1 MRAKRIA
8 NIRWT
13 YGERIR
19 ELEKEEK
26 KEERKQIR
34 FAKVRITMTK
44 IFSMDIAGR
53 TLKVT
58 IGKVAAQANGA
69 AFIQYGDTTV
79 LSTATA
85 SDKPRDGI
93 DFFPLSVEYEEKLY
107 AVGKIPGGFNKRA
120 GKASENAILTS
131 RVIDR
136 PMRPLFPKDYRN
148 DVTLNNMVM
157 AVDTECRPELVAML
171 GASIATSISDIPF
184 DGPCASTQVG
194 LIDGEF
200 ILNPSQ
206 KQWKESDLN
215 LTVASTAQKVIM
227 IEAGANEVPEAKMI
241 EAIYLAHDENQKI
254 IEFINGIVAEV
265 GKPKHEYTSCA
276 IPAELFEE
284 MKRIVTPEEME
295 VAVFT
300 DDKQTREE
308 NIKKIQEQLEEAFAE
323 NEEWLGLI
331 GEALYQYE
339 KKTVRKMILKDHK
352 RPDGREITQIRPLA
366 AEVDI
371 IPRVHGSAM
380 FTRGQTQI
388 CNVTTLAPLSEAQ
401 KVDGLDAN
409 VDSKR
414 YMHHYNFPAYS
425 VGETKVSR
433 GPGRREI
440 GHGALAERALIAVL
454 PSEEEFP
461 YAIRTVSET
470 FESNG
475 STSMASTCA
484 SCMSLMAA
492 GVPIKKMVAGISC
505 GLVTGDTD
513 DDFVLL
519 TDIQGLE
526 DFFGDMDFK
535 VTGTTEGITAI
546 QMDIKIHGL
555 TRPIVEGAIARCREA
570 RLFIMDTCM
579 KPAIAE
585 PRKEVGEFAPKI
597 VQIQIDPAKIGDV
610 VGQRGKTINTI
621 IERTG
626 VKIDITDEGAV
637 SVSGVD
643 KEQMNNA
650 VKMIQTIASDF
661 EEGKMYEGVVTS
673 IKEFGAFIEFAPGKE
688 GMVHISKIA
697 KERINRVED
706 VLTLGDK
713 VKVVCLGK
721 DKMGRIS
728 FSIKDA
734 Q

>member
-1 MRAKRIA
+1 MVKVY
-8 NIRWT
+8 T
-13 YGERIR
+13 M
-19 ELEKEEK
+19 EL
-26 KEERKQIR
+26 
-34 FAKVRITMTK
+34 
-44 IFSMDIAGR
+44 AGR
-53 TLKVT
+53 TLRVE
-58 IGKVAAQANGA
+58 IGKVGKQANGC
-69 AFIQYGDTTV
+69 AFMQYGETTV

-85 SDKPRDGI
+85 SEKPRDGI
-93 DFFPLSVEYEEKLY
+93 DFFPCSVEYEEKLY
-107 AVGKIPGGFNKRA
+107 AVGKIPGGFNKRE

-157 AVDTECRPELVAML
+157 SVDPACRPELVAML
-171 GASIATSISDIPF
+171 GTSIATCISDIPF
-184 DGPCASTQVG
+184 DGPCAMTQVG
-194 LIDGEF
+194 MIDGEL
-200 ILNPSQ
+200 IINPSQ
-206 KQWKESDLN
+206 EQWDKGDLKM
-215 LTVASTAQKVIM
+215 TVASTAQKVIM
-227 IEAGANEVPEAKMI
+227 IEAGANEVPEATVL
-241 EAIYLAHDENQKI
+241 EAIYKAHDVNQTI
-254 IEFINGIVAEV
+254 IAFINQIVAEV
-265 GKPKHEYTSCA
+265 GKKKHEYVSCA
-276 IPAELFEE
+276 VPQEMFDE
-284 MKRIVTPEEME
+284 MKKIVTPEEME
-295 VAVFT
+295 EAVFT
-300 DDKQTREE
+300 DEKQVREE
-308 NIKKIQEQLEEAFAE
+308 NIRQVTAKFEEAFADKE
-323 NEEWLGLI
+323 DWLAILPD
-331 GEALYQYE
+331 AVYQYQ

-352 RPDGREITQIRPLA
+352 RPDGRAIDQIRPLS

-388 CNVTTLAPLSEAQ
+388 CNVCTLAPLSEVQ
-401 KVDGLDAN
+401 KVDGLDPN
-409 VDSKR
+409 VTSKR
-414 YMHHYNFPAYS
+414 YMHHYNFPSYS

-440 GHGALAERALIAVL
+440 GHGALAERALLPVL
-454 PSEEEFP
+454 PSPEEFP

-513 DDFVLL
+513 DDYIVL

-555 TRPIVEGAIARCREA
+555 TRPIVEEAIRRTREA

-585 PRKEVGEFAPKI
+585 PRNEVGQYAPKI
-597 VQIQIDPAKIGDV
+597 VQIQINPEKIGDV
-610 VGQRGKTINTI
+610 VGQRGKTINEI
-621 IERTG
+621 IARTG
-626 VKIDITDEGAV
+626 VKIDITDDGAV
-637 SVSGVD
+637 SVCGT
-643 KEQMNNA
+643 EAEAMQNA
-650 VKMIQTIASDF
+650 IKMIEMIASDF
-661 EEGKMYEGVVTS
+661 EEGKKYTGTVVS

-697 KERINRVED
+697 KERIDHVED
-706 VLTLGDK
+706 VLTLGD
-713 VKVVCLGK
+713 VVTVVCLGK

-728 FSIKDA
+728 FSIKDCK
-734 Q
+734 

>member
-1 MRAKRIA
+1 MSYK
-8 NIRWT
+8 T
-13 YGERIR
+13 
-19 ELEKEEK
+19 
-26 KEERKQIR
+26 
-34 FAKVRITMTK
+34 
-44 IFSMDIAGR
+44 FSMELAGR
-53 TLKVT
+53 TLSVD
-58 IGKVAAQANGA
+58 IGRVGKQANGC
-69 AFIQYGDTTV
+69 AFMHYGETTV

-85 SDKPRDGI
+85 SEKPRDGI
-93 DFFPLSVEYEEKLY
+93 DFFPCSVEYEEKFY
-107 AVGKIPGGFNKRA
+107 SVGKIPGGFNKRE
-120 GKASENAILTS
+120 GKASENAVLTS

-157 AVDTECRPELVAML
+157 SVDPECRPELVAML
-171 GASIATSISDIPF
+171 GTSIATCISDIPF
-184 DGPCASTQVG
+184 DGPCAMTQVG
-194 LIDGEF
+194 MMGDEF
-200 ILNPSQ
+200 IINPSQ
-206 KQWKESDLN
+206 EVWDKGQMR
-215 LTVASTAQKVIM
+215 LTVASTAEKVIM
-227 IEAGANEVPEAKMI
+227 IEAGCNEIPEAKMI
-241 EAIYLAHDENQKI
+241 DAIYKAHEVNQTI
-254 IEFINGIVAEV
+254 IEFINKIVAEV
-265 GKPKHEYTSCA
+265 GKPKHSYESCA
-276 IPAELFEE
+276 IPEELFAAIKE
-284 MKRIVTPEEME
+284 IVPPAEME
-295 VAVFT
+295 EAVFT
-300 DDKQTREE
+300 DEKQVREE
-308 NIKKIQEQLEEAFAE
+308 NIRNITAKLEEAFADK
-323 NEEWLGLI
+323 EEWLAIL
-331 GEALYQYE
+331 GEAIYQYQ

-352 RPDGREITQIRPLA
+352 RPDGRQLNQIRPLA

-401 KVDGLDAN
+401 KVDGLDDN
-409 VDSKR
+409 ITTKR
-414 YMHHYNFPAYS
+414 YLHHYNFPAYS

-440 GHGALAERALIAVL
+440 GHGALAERALLPVL

-570 RLFIMDTCM
+570 REFIMDTCM
-579 KPAIAE
+579 KPAIAA
-585 PRKEVGEFAPKI
+585 PRETVGKYAPKI
-597 VQIQIDPAKIGDV
+597 VQTKIDPEKIGDV
-610 VGQRGKTINTI
+610 VGQRGKTINAI
-621 IERTG
+621 IDQTG
-626 VKIDITDEGAV
+626 VKIDITDDGAV
-637 SVSGVD
+637 SVCGTDQAMMD
-643 KEQMNNA
+643 KAIE
-650 VKMIQTIASDF
+650 MIQIITTDF
-661 EEGKMYEGVVTS
+661 EEGQIFKGKVVS

-697 KERINRVED
+697 KERINHVED
-706 VLTLGDK
+706 VLTLGDT
-713 VKVVCLGK
+713 VTVVCLGK

-728 FSIKDA
+728 FSMKDVP
-734 Q
+734 QS

>member
-1 MRAKRIA
+1 MYK
-8 NIRWT
+8 T
-13 YGERIR
+13 YTM
-19 ELEKEEK
+19 EL
-26 KEERKQIR
+26 
-34 FAKVRITMTK
+34 
-44 IFSMDIAGR
+44 AGR
-53 TLKVT
+53 TLKVE
-58 IGKVAAQANGA
+58 IGKVGKQANGC
-69 AFIQYGDTTV
+69 AFMQYGETTV

-85 SDKPRDGI
+85 SEKPREGI

-107 AVGKIPGGFNKRA
+107 AVGKIPGGFNKRE

-157 AVDTECRPELVAML
+157 SVDPQCRPELVAML
-171 GASIATSISDIPF
+171 GASIATCISDIPF
-184 DGPCASTQVG
+184 CGPCAMTQVG
-194 LIDGEF
+194 MIDGEF
-200 ILNPSQ
+200 VINPSQ
-206 KQWKESDLN
+206 EQWKNGDLK
-215 LTVASTAQKVIM
+215 LTVASTSEKVIM
-227 IEAGANEVPEAKMI
+227 IEAGANEIPEATMI
-241 EAIYLAHDENQKI
+241 EAIYKAHEVNQTI
-254 IEFINGIVAEV
+254 IAFINQIVAEV
-265 GKPKHEYTSCA
+265 GRPKHEYTSCA
-276 IPAELFEE
+276 IPEE
-284 MKRIVTPEEME
+284 MFEKIKELVPPQEME
-295 VAVFT
+295 TAVFT
-300 DDKQTREE
+300 DEKQVREE
-308 NIKKIQEQLEEAFAE
+308 NIRKITERLEEEFAE
-323 NEEWLGLI
+323 NEEWLAVLD
-331 GEALYQYE
+331 EAIYQYE

-366 AEVDI
+366 AEVDT

-388 CNVTTLAPLSEAQ
+388 CNVTTLAPLSEVQ
-401 KVDGLDAN
+401 KIDGLDEN
-409 VDSKR
+409 EVSKR
-414 YMHHYNFPAYS
+414 YMHHYNFPSYS
-425 VGETKVSR
+425 VGETKPSR

-440 GHGALAERALIAVL
+440 GHGALAERALIPVL
-454 PSEEEFP
+454 PSTEEFP
-461 YAIRTVSET
+461 YAIRSVSET

-475 STSMASTCA
+475 STSMGSTCA

-505 GLVTGDTD
+505 GLVTGESD
-513 DDFVLL
+513 DDYVLL

-535 VTGTTEGITAI
+535 VTGTTDGITAI

-579 KPAIAE
+579 KPAIAA
-585 PRKEVGEFAPKI
+585 PRKEVSKYAPKI
-597 VQIQIDPAKIGDV
+597 IQIQIDPEKIGDV
-610 VGQRGKTINTI
+610 VGQRGKTINAI

-626 VKIDITDEGAV
+626 VKIDITDDG
-637 SVSGVD
+637 SVSICGTDQAMMDKAVD
-643 KEQMNNA
+643 
-650 VKMIQTIASDF
+650 MIKIIVTDF
-661 EEGKMYEGVVTS
+661 EAGQVFTGTVVS

-697 KERINRVED
+697 KERINHVED

-713 VKVVCLGK
+713 VTVVCLGK

-728 FSIKDA
+728 FSMKDVA
-734 Q
+734 QQ

>member
-1 MRAKRIA
+1 MYQSYKM
-8 NIRWT
+8 
-13 YGERIR
+13 
-19 ELEKEEK
+19 EL
-26 KEERKQIR
+26 
-34 FAKVRITMTK
+34 
-44 IFSMDIAGR
+44 AGR
-53 TLKVT
+53 PLVVD
-58 IGKVAAQANGA
+58 INRVGKQANGC
-69 AFIQYGDTTV
+69 AFMHYGDTTV
-79 LSTATA
+79 LCTATA
-85 SDKPRDGI
+85 SEKPRDGI
-93 DFFPLSVEYEEKLY
+93 DFFPLSVEYEEKMY
-107 AVGKIPGGFNKRA
+107 AVGKIPGGFNKRE

-157 AVDTECRPELVAML
+157 SVDPECRPELVAMI
-171 GASIATSISDIPF
+171 GAAIATCISDIPF
-184 DGPCASTQVG
+184 DGPCAMTQVG
-194 LIDGEF
+194 MIDGEF
-200 ILNPSQ
+200 IINPSQ
-206 KQWKESDLN
+206 EQWKKGDLN
-215 LTVASTAQKVIM
+215 LTVASTREKVIM
-227 IEAGANEVPEAKMI
+227 IEAGANEIPEATMI
-241 EAIYLAHDENQKI
+241 EAIYKAHEVNQTI
-254 IEFINGIVAEV
+254 IAFIDKIVAEV
-265 GKPKHEYTSCA
+265 GKKKHEYTSCA
-276 IPAELFEE
+276 VPTEMFEAMKEIVSPAEMEE
-284 MKRIVTPEEME
+284 
-295 VAVFT
+295 AVFT

-308 NIKKIQEQLEEAFAE
+308 NIRVITDKLTEAFAE
-323 NEEWLGLI
+323 NEEWLAIL
-331 GEALYQYE
+331 GEAVYQYE

-352 RPDGREITQIRPLA
+352 RPDGRAITQIRPLA

-388 CNVTTLAPLSEAQ
+388 CNVCTLAPLSEQQ
-401 KVDGLDAN
+401 KIDGLDEN
-409 VDSKR
+409 EVSKR
-414 YMHHYNFPAYS
+414 YMHHYNFPSYS
-425 VGETKVSR
+425 VGETKPSR

-440 GHGALAERALIAVL
+440 GHGALAERALIPVL
-454 PSEEEFP
+454 PSEDEFP

-505 GLVTGDTD
+505 GLVTGETD

-555 TRPIVEGAIARCREA
+555 TRPIVEGAIARCRDA

-579 KPAIAE
+579 KPAISA
-585 PRKEVGEFAPKI
+585 PRTEVGKYAPKI
-597 VQIQIDPAKIGDV
+597 ISIQIDPDRIGDV
-610 VGQRGKTINTI
+610 VGQRGKTINEI
-621 IERTG
+621 IARTG
-626 VKIDITDEGAV
+626 VKIDITDDGKV
-637 SVSGVD
+637 SICGTD
-643 KEQMNNA
+643 KEMMDKA
-650 VKMIQTIASDF
+650 LEMVKIITTDF
-661 EEGKMYEGVVTS
+661 EEGQIFKGKVVS

-706 VLTLGDK
+706 VLTLGD
-713 VKVVCLGK
+713 VVTVVCLGK

-728 FSIKDA
+728 FSMKDVA
-734 Q
+734 QQ

>member
-1 MRAKRIA
+1 MYK
-8 NIRWT
+8 T
-13 YGERIR
+13 
-19 ELEKEEK
+19 
-26 KEERKQIR
+26 
-34 FAKVRITMTK
+34 
-44 IFSMDIAGR
+44 FSMELAGR
-53 TLKVT
+53 TLSVD
-58 IGKVAAQANGA
+58 IGRVGAQANGC
-69 AFIQYGDTTV
+69 AFMHYGETTV

-85 SDKPRDGI
+85 SEKPRDGI
-93 DFFPLSVEYEEKLY
+93 DFFPLSVEYEEKMY
-107 AVGKIPGGFNKRA
+107 AVGKIPGGFNKRE

-157 AVDTECRPELVAML
+157 SVDPECRPELVAML
-171 GASIATSISDIPF
+171 GAAIATCISDIPF
-184 DGPCASTQVG
+184 DGPCATTQVG
-194 LIDGEF
+194 LVDGEL
-200 ILNPSQ
+200 IINPNQ
-206 KQWKESDLN
+206 EQWKNGDLS
-215 LTVASTAQKVIM
+215 LTVASTREKVIM

-241 EAIYLAHDENQKI
+241 EAIYMAHEVNQEI
-254 IEFINGIVAEV
+254 IKFIDSIVAEV
-265 GKPKHEYTSCA
+265 GKTKHEYTSCA
-276 IPAELFEE
+276 IPEELFDAIKAIVSPEAMEE
-284 MKRIVTPEEME
+284 
-295 VAVFT
+295 AVFT
-300 DDKQTREE
+300 DVKQVREE
-308 NIKKIQEQLEEAFAE
+308 NIRQIKDKLTESFAE
-323 NEEWLGLI
+323 NEEWLALI
-331 GEALYQYE
+331 DEAVYQYQ

-352 RPDGREITQIRPLA
+352 RPDGRKIDEIRKLS

-388 CNVTTLAPLSEAQ
+388 CNVTTLAPLSEMQ

-409 VDSKR
+409 ETSKR

-440 GHGALAERALIAVL
+440 GHGALAEKALMAVL

-475 STSMASTCA
+475 STSMASTCS

-505 GLVTGDTD
+505 GLVTGEVDE
-513 DDFVLL
+513 DFVLL

-535 VTGTTEGITAI
+535 VTGTEDGITAI

-555 TRPIVEGAIARCREA
+555 TREIVEGAIARCREA
-570 RLFIMDTCM
+570 RMFIMENCM
-579 KPAIAE
+579 KPAIAA
-585 PRKEVGEFAPKI
+585 PRATVGKYAPKI
-597 VQIQIDPAKIGDV
+597 ISLTIDPEKIGEV
-610 VGQRGKTINTI
+610 VGQRGKTINEI
-621 IERTG
+621 IARTE
-626 VKIDITDEGAV
+626 VKIDITDDGKV
-637 SVSGVD
+637 SVCGTD
-643 KEQMNNA
+643 EAKMDQA
-650 VKMIQTIASDF
+650 VEMIKTIVTDF
-661 EEGKMYEGVVTS
+661 EEGQIFKGVVVS
-673 IKEFGAFIEFAPGKE
+673 IKEFGAFVEFAPGKE
-688 GMVHISKIA
+688 GMVHISKIS

-713 VKVVCLGK
+713 VTVVCLGK
-721 DKMGRIS
+721 DKMGRTS
-728 FSIKDA
+728 FSIKDVP
-734 Q
+734 QN

>member
-1 MRAKRIA
+1 MYK
-8 NIRWT
+8 T
-13 YGERIR
+13 
-19 ELEKEEK
+19 
-26 KEERKQIR
+26 
-34 FAKVRITMTK
+34 
-44 IFSMDIAGR
+44 FSMELAGR
-53 TLKVT
+53 TLSVD
-58 IGKVAAQANGA
+58 IGRVGKQANGC
-69 AFIQYGDTTV
+69 AFMHYGETTV
-79 LSTATA
+79 LSCATA

-107 AVGKIPGGFNKRA
+107 AVGKIPGGFNKRE

-157 AVDTECRPELVAML
+157 SVDPACRPELVAML
-171 GASIATSISDIPF
+171 GAAIATCISDIPF
-184 DGPCASTQVG
+184 DGPCAMTQVG
-194 LIDGEF
+194 MIDGEL
-200 ILNPSQ
+200 IINPSQ
-206 KQWKESDLN
+206 EQWKNGDLN
-215 LTVASTAQKVIM
+215 LTVASTREKVIM
-227 IEAGANEVPEAKMI
+227 IEAGANEIPEAVMI
-241 EAIYLAHDENQKI
+241 DAIYKAHEVNQTI
-254 IEFINGIVAEV
+254 ISFIDGIVAEV

-276 IPAELFEE
+276 IPAEMFEE
-284 MKRIVTPEEME
+284 MKKIVTPEEME

-308 NIKKIQEQLEEAFAE
+308 NIKNITEKLSEAFAE
-323 NEEWLGLI
+323 NEEWLAVL
-331 GEALYQYE
+331 GEAVYQYE

-388 CNVTTLAPLSEAQ
+388 CNVCTLAPLSEAQ
-401 KVDGLDAN
+401 KVDGLDEN
-409 VDSKR
+409 ETSKR
-414 YMHHYNFPAYS
+414 YMHQYNFPSYS

-440 GHGALAERALIAVL
+440 GHGALAERALIPVL

-505 GLVTGDTD
+505 GLVTGETD
-513 DDFVLL
+513 EDFVLL

-570 RLFIMDTCM
+570 RLFIMDNCM
-579 KPAIAE
+579 KKAIAV
-585 PRKEVGEFAPKI
+585 PRTEVGKYAPKI
-597 VQIQIDPAKIGDV
+597 ISIQIDPEKIGDV
-610 VGQRGKTINTI
+610 VGQRGKTINEI
-621 IERTG
+621 IARTG
-626 VKIDITDEGAV
+626 VKIDITDDGKV
-637 SVSGVD
+637 SVCGTD
-643 KEQMNNA
+643 KVMMDKA
-650 VKMIQTIASDF
+650 VEMIKIITTDF
-661 EEGKMYEGVVTS
+661 EEGQIFKGKVVS

-697 KERINRVED
+697 KERIEHVED
-706 VLTLGDK
+706 VLTLGD
-713 VKVVCLGK
+713 VVTVVCLGK

-728 FSIKDA
+728 FSMKDVA
-734 Q
+734 QQ